1 MSTEAIDPRQHR
13 QLFLD
18 DGAIESI
25 SGLVRVLH
33 QPDDPQPVKVPDCSK
48 GECAVQSSGAP
59 QWNPDKN
66 LWEWW
71 YRGFT
76 TYTDEYLTL
85 YATSLD
91 GVHWDET
98 EVGLYEWNGTRSN
111 NLAFSSDKWNLSHVI
126 RDDAETDPLRRYKG
140 FFSDEEHMDRYPGTS
155 PDGFQWEISEGPP
168 IPSHDTSTLVYD
180 DIGERYLAIVKHRTE
195 WGRSA
200 FLSTSSD
207 FVDWSDPELVL
218 HADEID
224 QENRKRRIQ
233 AVVDDPAYLSPPVV
247 DGREYL
253 AQLYMMPVLPYEGL
267 YIGFPLLFNPSGAD
281 SSQNNHTGINQV
293 ELAVSR
299 DARTWERVAERGV
312 FVGVQ
317 PWNGGSN
324 VGTAQVALCGAPIIR
339 DDEIWVYHIACR
351 HRGHRDLFADMD
363 PAIYNDAFFDSTT
376 ILCLARLRRDG
387 FVSLDTVI
395 LNPGSPDSGSTEGVL
410 LTKSFIWDQG
420 SSLRVNAD
428 VEAGGEV
435 RVEVV
440 DAESLLPFPG
450 WSASECQPLEGDQ
463 LTGEINWNSGSTPT
477 IADRPV
483 RLRFHLQKASLYSF
497 WLS

>member
-1 MSTEAIDPRQHR
+1 MSAIDPKQHR

-18 DGAIESI
+18 DGAIESM
-25 SGLVRVLH
+25 SGFQRVLH
-33 QPDDPQPVKVPDCSK
+33 QPDSRQPVIVPNRLK
-48 GECAVQSSGAP
+48 EECAVQSSSAP

-85 YATSLD
+85 YATSSD
-91 GVHWDET
+91 GVRWDEA

-111 NLAFSSDKWNLSHVI
+111 NLAFSSDKWNLSEVI
-126 RDDAETDPLRRYKG
+126 RDDTEADPQRRYKG

-155 PDGFQWEISEGPP
+155 PDGFEWEISEGPP

-180 DIGERYLAIVKHRTE
+180 DVAGRYLAIVKHRTE

-200 FLSTSSD
+200 FLSTSPD
-207 FVDWSDPELVL
+207 FIDWSDPELVL
-218 HADEID
+218 TTDEID

-233 AVVDDPAYLSPPVV
+233 GVVDDPAYLSPPLV

-253 AQLYMMPVLPYEGL
+253 AQLYMMPVLPYEGH
-267 YIGFPLLFNPSGAD
+267 YVGFPLLFNPSGPD
-281 SSQNNHTGINQV
+281 IVHNNHTGINQV

-299 DARTWERVAERGV
+299 DARTWERVAERAI

-324 VGTAQVALCGAPIIR
+324 FGTAQVALCGAPIVR

-351 HRGHRDLFADMD
+351 HRGHRDMFADMD
-363 PAIYNDAFFDSTT
+363 PAIYNDDFFNPTT
-376 ILCLARLRRDG
+376 IMCQARLRRDG
-387 FVSLDTVI
+387 FVSLDAA
-395 LNPGSPDSGSTEGVL
+395 SSGGEL
-410 LTKSFIWDQG
+410 LSRPFEWASGELK
-420 SSLRVNAD
+420 VNAE
-428 VEAGGEV
+428 VAGGGEV
-435 RVEVV
+435 LVEVV
-440 DAESLLPFPG
+440 DADSLGPLPG
-450 WSASECQPLEGDQ
+450 WSASECQPICGDQ
-463 LTGEINWNSGSTPT
+463 LAGELRWQGKDNGPSLG
-477 IADRPV
+477 DRPI
-483 RLRFHLQKASLYSF
+483 RLRFYLRNASLYSF